1 MSGESRH
8 FLLNAHVAGR
18 VRFTPNRQTA
28 FPPPQFWKGGLA
40 CSRLSDLSSIQK
52 DWLNC
57 LRNYQSD

>member
-28 FPPPQFWKGGLA
+28 FPPPQFWKGGSGLF
-40 CSRLSDLSSIQK
+40 SSIGPFVIPK